1 MRGDS
6 RYSIIVSGTGFLVLY
21 LLFMVAMAVLFSYEG
36 FSIANGSYIPA
47 LAGFVDIDTIS
58 YPVLLAAGAL
68 LFILTIASVYYL
80 SAAVFDSVAKSRYIS
95 LMFAILAL
103 INSSTIVFSGAS
115 VAILLVVW
123 SIYFMFQSRNEG
135 NFAFIPP
142 FLASAASLFYPYIF
156 FGAVLCIFYILMSK
170 GITFRMFVASIIGAL
185 FPYLLAFSLRYILFE
200 DNQLF
205 WELFRSEILDISF
218 KISAVSVPE
227 MLQMALL
234 VIVALNSVRV
244 VIRSIRYYKVEESSA
259 LSKMI
264 VILIF
269 FVLVSAIYP
278 AAYRSCMP
286 FIALPLS
293 ILVCE
298 YVRPIGTSTSIRG
311 GIVLVLLIIM
321 VVAKINMFV

>member
-6 RYSIIVSGTGFLVLY
+6 RYSIIVSGTVFLVLY
-21 LLFMVAMAVLFSYEG
+21 LLFMVATAILFSYENASPATG
-36 FSIANGSYIPA
+36 GYIPA

-58 YPVLLAAGAL
+58 YPLLLTVGVL
-68 LFILTIASVYYL
+68 LFILTVASVYYL
-80 SAAVFDSVAKSRYIS
+80 SAAIFDSVSKSKYIS

-103 INSSTIVFSGAS
+103 VNPSTIVFSGVS

-123 SIYFMFQSRNEG
+123 SVYFMFQSRNEG

-156 FGAVLCIFYILMSK
+156 FGAVLCIFYILTYK
-170 GITFRMFVASIIGAL
+170 GITFRMIVASIIGAL
-185 FPYLLAFSLRYILFE
+185 FPYILAFSLRYILFE

-227 MLQMALL
+227 MLQMILL
-234 VIVALNSVRV
+234 VIVALSSVRV
-244 VIRSIRYYKVEESSA
+244 VVRSIRYYKVEESSA
-259 LSKMI
+259 LSRMI
-264 VILIF
+264 VVLLF
-269 FVLVSAIYP
+269 FVLVSAAYP

-298 YVRPIGTSTSIRG
+298 YVKPIGTSSSIRG
-311 GIVLVLLIIM
+311 GVVLVLLIIM
-321 VVAKINMFV
+321 VVARINMFV